1 MYLGLHGNEQLHNSS
16 MELLTSGRKVD
27 NILSSV
33 CNQTEDLKSTLAN
46 RIRSQLVELANT
58 FNQPASNETA
68 SLQFMLSLQM
78 AQENVSIAE
87 NAMADIR
94 EPLMQVTLS
103 SVLSVIEMTR
113 LNLRNHIDLLKTPRF
128 FLSFNRSRKA
138 TNTKISA
145 RRALIYY

>member
-1 MYLGLHGNEQLHNSS
+1 
-16 MELLTSGRKVD
+16 
-27 NILSSV
+27 
-33 CNQTEDLKSTLAN
+33 
-46 RIRSQLVELANT
+46 
-58 FNQPASNETA
+58 
-68 SLQFMLSLQM
+68 M

-128 FLSFNRSRKA
+128 FYHLIEA
-138 TNTKISA
+138 E
-145 RRALIYY
+145 RRRIRRFPQEGHSSIIDIPLVNML